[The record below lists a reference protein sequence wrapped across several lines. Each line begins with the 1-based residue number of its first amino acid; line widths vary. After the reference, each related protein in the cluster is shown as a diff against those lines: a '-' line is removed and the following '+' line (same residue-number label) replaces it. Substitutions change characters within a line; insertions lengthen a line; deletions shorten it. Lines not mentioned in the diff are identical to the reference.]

1 MSIFFHSENVSFSI
15 NEEIVVKWLKK
26 SVNSLGFTIGELS
39 FIFCSDEYIKKINI
53 KYLTHHFF
61 TDVITFDYSKE
72 KLLFGDVYI
81 SIERVKENSKT
92 YKTSFN
98 EEMFRVIIHGVLHL
112 CGFDDKTKE
121 EKSLMRSKENDFL
134 SSINW
139 KTRL

>member
-1 MSIFFHSENVSFSI
+1 M
-15 NEEIVVKWLKK
+15 KWLKK

-53 KYLTHHFF
+53 KYLSHHFF

>member
-1 MSIFFHSENVSFSI
+1 M
-15 NEEIVVKWLKK
+15 KWLKK

-53 KYLTHHFF
+53 KYLSHHFF

-134 SSINW
+134 SSIDW

>member
-1 MSIFFHSENVSFSI
+1 M
-15 NEEIVVKWLKK
+15 VVKWLKK

-39 FIFCSDEYIKKINI
+39 FIFCSDEYLKKINI
-53 KYLTHHFF
+53 KYLSHHFF
-61 TDVITFDYSKE
+61 TDVITFNYTKE

-134 SSINW
+134 SSIDW

>member
-1 MSIFFHSENVSFSI
+1 M
-15 NEEIVVKWLKK
+15 VVKWLKK

-53 KYLTHHFF
+53 KYLSHHFF

-134 SSINW
+134 SSIDW

>member
-1 MSIFFHSENVSFSI
+1 M
-15 NEEIVVKWLKK
+15 KWLKK

>member
-1 MSIFFHSENVSFSI
+1 
-15 NEEIVVKWLKK
+15 VKWLKK

-81 SIERVKENSKT
+81 YIERVKENSKT

-134 SSINW
+134 SSIDW

>member
-1 MSIFFHSENVSFSI
+1 M
-15 NEEIVVKWLKK
+15 VVKWLKK

-53 KYLTHHFF
+53 KYLSHHFF
-61 TDVITFDYSKE
+61 TDVITFNYSKE

-121 EKSLMRSKENDFL
+121 EKSLMRSKENGFL

>member
-53 KYLTHHFF
+53 KYLSHHFF
-61 TDVITFDYSKE
+61 TDVITFNYSKE

-134 SSINW
+134 SSIDW

>member
-1 MSIFFHSENVSFSI
+1 M
-15 NEEIVVKWLKK
+15 VVKWLKK

-53 KYLTHHFF
+53 KYLNHDFF

-72 KLLFGDVYI
+72 KMLFGDVYI

-92 YKTSFN
+92 YKSSFN

-112 CGFDDKTKE
+112 CGFNDKTKE
-121 EKSLMRSKENDFL
+121 EKSLIRSKENDFL

-139 KTRL
+139 KTGL

>member
-1 MSIFFHSENVSFSI
+1 M
-15 NEEIVVKWLKK
+15 VVKWLKK

-121 EKSLMRSKENDFL
+121 EKSLMRSKENGFL

>member
-1 MSIFFHSENVSFSI
+1 LSIFFHSENVSFSI

>member
-1 MSIFFHSENVSFSI
+1 M
-15 NEEIVVKWLKK
+15 VVKWLKK

-53 KYLTHHFF
+53 KYLSHHFF
-61 TDVITFDYSKE
+61 TDVITFNYSKE

-134 SSINW
+134 SSIDW